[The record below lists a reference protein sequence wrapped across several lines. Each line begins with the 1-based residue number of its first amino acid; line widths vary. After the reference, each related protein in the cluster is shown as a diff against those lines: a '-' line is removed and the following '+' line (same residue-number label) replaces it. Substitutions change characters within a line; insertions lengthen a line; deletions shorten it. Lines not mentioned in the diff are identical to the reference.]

1 MTTVLI
7 VKAHVFDATRSHSM
21 KGLDRFVEVY
31 SATHPGDTIEVL
43 DVYDGSVP
51 EIDADIVAHLYP
63 DGTQPSPEAAA
74 KAARFD
80 ACTDQFLAADKIV
93 IANPLWNLNLP
104 SRLHAWVDTICVAGK
119 TFSYTEQGPVGMT
132 TGKKVLHIQSS
143 GGVYGGEEPG
153 STYLEQI
160 LRLTGI
166 TDITSVFIEGQ
177 DYAPDKDEEIT
188 AAALAKIVEIAKD
201 F

>member
-7 VKAHVFDATRSHSM
+7 VRAHVLDATRSHSM
-21 KGLDRFVEVY
+21 KGLDRFIEVY
-31 SATHPGDTIEVL
+31 SATHPGDTLEVL

-51 EIDADIVAHLYP
+51 EIDADIVAHLRP
-63 DGTQPSPEAAA
+63 DGTEPSPEARA

-80 ACTDQFLAADKIV
+80 ALTDQFLAADKIV

-104 SRLHAWVDTICVAGK
+104 VRLHAWIDTICVAGK
-119 TFSYTEQGPVGMT
+119 TFAYTEQGPAGLAA
-132 TGKKVLHIQSS
+132 GKKVLHIQSN
-143 GGVYGGEEPG
+143 GGAYGGNEPG
-153 STYLEQI
+153 SKYLEQV
-160 LRLTGI
+160 LGLTGI

-177 DYAPDKDEEIT
+177 DYAPDKDAEIT
-188 AAALAKIVEIAKD
+188 AAALARIEEIAKD